1 MTKVVFY
8 GDPKLTG
15 FCIKGHSTNNVDD
28 EMGRLV
34 CSAISS
40 AAYMTANTVTD
51 IIKAKASVSEDD
63 ACMVLKVAQPDAMT
77 ETVLRGFKLHVEEL
91 AKQYNENIK
100 ISSEV

>member
-28 EMGRLV
+28 EIGRLV
-34 CSAISS
+34 CAFISS

-51 IIKAKASVSEDD
+51 IIKANAFVFFFY
-63 ACMVLKVAQPDAMT
+63 
-77 ETVLRGFKLHVEEL
+77 RKLTDLVIFL
-91 AKQYNENIK
+91 P
-100 ISSEV
+100 